1 LTNQRGRATIKIKS
15 DLHRKKTDA
24 DHFSQIN
31 RRMLKMGERADRAR
45 ALFLNGYNCSQAV
58 VGAFSDLFGME
69 PETAMRFAEGLGGG
83 IGRMRLTCGAVSAMA
98 LLAGLKVSTGKPGDL
113 ETRKEVYA
121 KVREMAAAFQ
131 EKNGSITCSDLLGA
145 ARPKDDSAKPQE
157 RTAQYYQKRPC
168 PDCVQDCAEIVEMY
182 LLSET

>member
-1 LTNQRGRATIKIKS
+1 
-15 DLHRKKTDA
+15 
-24 DHFSQIN
+24 
-31 RRMLKMGERADRAR
+31 MGERADRAR

-168 PDCVQDCAEIVEMY
+168 PDCVQDCVSNQFIITVEPEIERLDWRVCCSCLFCM
-182 LLSET
+182 LFQLMNP

>member
-1 LTNQRGRATIKIKS
+1 
-15 DLHRKKTDA
+15 
-24 DHFSQIN
+24 
-31 RRMLKMGERADRAR
+31 MGERADRAR

-121 KVREMAAAFQ
+121 KVREMAASFCSVPQGFEFQ
-131 EKNGSITCSDLLGA
+131 KCLILQVASL
-145 ARPKDDSAKPQE
+145 
-157 RTAQYYQKRPC
+157 
-168 PDCVQDCAEIVEMY
+168 VQNDEWGVD
-182 LLSET
+182 